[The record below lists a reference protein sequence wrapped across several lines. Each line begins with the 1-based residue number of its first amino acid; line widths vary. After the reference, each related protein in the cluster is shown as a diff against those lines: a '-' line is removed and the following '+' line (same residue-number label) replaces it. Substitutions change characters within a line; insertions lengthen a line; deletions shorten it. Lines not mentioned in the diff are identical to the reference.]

1 MLSLKFD
8 NERLQQLIQQK
19 GINPS
24 AVLKQQT
31 ASSSSEHR
39 LSLGDPAG
47 LGTYYTSPV
56 SKWVSNVIAHYI
68 YISNVLKVLIAWE
81 EVCL

>member
-1 MLSLKFD
+1 MVSLKYD

-24 AVLKQQT
+24 AVLNQQNM
-31 ASSSSEHR
+31 SSSEHR

-47 LGTYYTSPV
+47 LGTSANYCITLCIV
-56 SKWVSNVIAHYI
+56 SIVTYAEEFMKFVFF
-68 YISNVLKVLIAWE
+68 VLTF
-81 EVCL
+81 

>member
-1 MLSLKFD
+1 MVSLKYD

-24 AVLKQQT
+24 AILNQQN
-31 ASSSSEHR
+31 ASSSEPR

-47 LGTYYTSPV
+47 LGMSAICCIGFLIFRT
-56 SKWVSNVIAHYI
+56 VITLLDFFMSYI
-68 YISNVLKVLIAWE
+68 VFMLCHTV
-81 EVCL
+81 

>member
-31 ASSSSEHR
+31 ASLSSEHR

-47 LGTYYTSPV
+47 LGTYYTSPI
-56 SKWVSNVIAHYI
+56 SKYVTSFYIAHYI
-68 YISNVLKVLIAWE
+68 YISNVLKVLIA
-81 EVCL
+81 